1 MVLDLRPQVLVL
13 RFCLMETPV
22 EEMLSGFGV
31 IITNVTMLM
40 LVVLGQR
47 SGSGRPGAAQDPV
60 LIAFGF
66 LHQGLSTVF
75 GTQGSCVE
83 RLTWLFA
90 LSSNDC
96 HVRFF
101 AREGEPASSQ
111 AALPLRERLKS
122 LSPTFHSLNSAVLA
136 LKALRSDAPG
146 AVSQPRRSRCQ
157 ASRGAARGGAPNQ

>member
-75 GTQGSCVE
+75 GTQGSCVG

-101 AREGEPASSQ
+101 AREGEPSCAS
-111 AALPLRERLKS
+111 P
-122 LSPTFHSLNSAVLA
+122 
-136 LKALRSDAPG
+136 
-146 AVSQPRRSRCQ
+146 
-157 ASRGAARGGAPNQ
+157 